1 MSNSAQCETT
11 IAHRDYCFSN
21 VLFSEEPGTTPVITG
36 IVDWER
42 ASLGAPIG
50 EDALY
55 FSVFAFAD
63 WRGCSPMTVLCMIW
77 DEVQEPTL
85 ERILDMV
92 RTRFKLTERSLGHLS
107 IYLWLSHLVRQ
118 IDGVS
123 RWTEKRRL
131 EWLLAPSQSA
141 KIWMERNPPGET

>member
-1 MSNSAQCETT
+1 
-11 IAHRDYCFSN
+11 
-21 VLFSEEPGTTPVITG
+21 
-36 IVDWER
+36 
-42 ASLGAPIG
+42 
-50 EDALY
+50 
-55 FSVFAFAD
+55 
-63 WRGCSPMTVLCMIW
+63 MTVLCMIW